1 MPYGI
6 QSQLPS
12 LLLLL
17 LPTTCH
23 PRAWPSYCQLPLLV
37 TPSPQSHF
45 TLDKTPT
52 HPWRPQ
58 IPSLTS
64 PPLPVLPVTPVLALP
79 PPPQGR
85 QSTTWEDKVHNKR
98 RRPCALCRVTAPHF
112 KPTAATCKYRPR
124 VVDSSFPY
132 KTRDL
137 KLNCFPS
144 QQQFLWHTCLA
155 SMWA

>member
-64 PPLPVLPVTPVLALP
+64 PPLPVLPVTPALP
-79 PPPQGR
+79 SHPRPRAGR
-85 QSTTWEDKVHNKR
+85 ALHGKTKSTTNGGGPA
-98 RRPCALCRVTAPHF
+98 PCAGSQLLTSNQLLPLASTDPESWIPVFHIKHEISNWIVF
-112 KPTAATCKYRPR
+112 HLN
-124 VVDSSFPY
+124 SSFCG
-132 KTRDL
+132 T
-137 KLNCFPS
+137 
-144 QQQFLWHTCLA
+144 LA
-155 SMWA
+155 